1 MKQIKEQLK
10 EVGVNAHTA
19 CAEKV
24 NGEWILPTSL
34 QKFKDVESLCKA
46 YNSLES
52 EFTKRCQRIKELEGK
67 LEKLCGPS
75 FSDTNDSVKAET
87 EARKANEIAANSS
100 DKIAVEKAETNQMT
114 KAFDET
120 EKPKENVDNGT
131 IGRLIAS
138 DKGNFEGTINN
149 SVAESA
155 EEPFSKEQDFCKKES
170 ETASDKVYDKTL
182 KCEAITKP
190 TEVEVQKTI
199 ENLSTDGLKETV
211 SEGNKVVDVLE
222 FFKNYPESTA
232 HIGELEAL
240 CGGDFSLSSLQ
251 RAYIEILKKKEA
263 AAPAVHETE
272 VLPEAVKLMVI
283 KDYLNSLRK
292 KEGPTLM
299 GGSGVIP
306 MTPPVRP
313 KNIAE
318 AGALAQNIIKLK

>member
-19 CAEKV
+19 GAEKV

-67 LEKLCGPS
+67 LEKLCGQS
-75 FSDTNDSVKAET
+75 FSDVNDLQKAEIG
-87 EARKANEIAANSS
+87 AQKSNEIAESS
-100 DKIAVEKAETNQMT
+100 RDKIAAERAETIQMT
-114 KAFDET
+114 KASET
-120 EKPKENVDNGT
+120 ENPKESADNGT
-131 IGRLIAS
+131 IDRLIAS
-138 DKGNFEGTINN
+138 DKGNVEGTIND
-149 SVAESA
+149 SATKSTGELFSA
-155 EEPFSKEQDFCKKES
+155 EQAFCEKES
-170 ETASDKVYDKTL
+170 ETLNDKVYDKTL
-182 KCEAITKP
+182 KCDVITKP
-190 TEVEVQKTI
+190 TEVEMRKTI
-199 ENLSTDGLKETV
+199 ENLSSDGLKESV
-211 SEGNKVVDVLE
+211 SEGNKVVDVLG
-222 FFKNYPESTA
+222 FFKDYPESTA

-240 CGGDFSLSSLQ
+240 CEGDFSLSSLQ
-251 RAYIEILKKKEA
+251 RAYIAILKKKEA
-263 AAPAVHETE
+263 TAPAVRETE